1 MGRARLHGGPSA
13 RCQCITCSSG
23 LSPGQP
29 RAGEIKERVRLGV
42 GTGCRGGGLAH
53 FCLLY
58 PGTGQ
63 AGWRRWGAGVD
74 DHQERSGSSAR
85 RPTAHPE
92 SHPHQRWL
100 ESIEAKSTGFPSKQ
114 PTSSMA
120 IPDPRR
126 LFYLSTCSSRSP
138 ILCPPQPSPSELAPH
153 CPTLLDTSGHL
164 SESPSVSGQPQWG
177 QHRKW
182 TLPRP
187 ATKVKDSD
195 HISYPSLLHHP
206 APSPGQAFSLKI

>member
-1 MGRARLHGGPSA
+1 
-13 RCQCITCSSG
+13 
-23 LSPGQP
+23 
-29 RAGEIKERVRLGV
+29 
-42 GTGCRGGGLAH
+42 
-53 FCLLY
+53 
-58 PGTGQ
+58 
-63 AGWRRWGAGVD
+63 
-74 DHQERSGSSAR
+74 
-85 RPTAHPE
+85 
-92 SHPHQRWL
+92 
-100 ESIEAKSTGFPSKQ
+100 
-114 PTSSMA
+114 MA

-206 APSPGQAFSLKI
+206 APSPGQAFSLKINHHHLWTHKSFCNFIFLQGNTAQEGKQSTDAQHLFQAFAQSLTNCMTLCELSDLS